1 MNRKIFIYVGLAV
14 LLVLFAF
21 GSLYVPKTEVTKTV
35 EKLGTTVSEAQFSKD
50 LAVNEMGL
58 HLPDY
63 IIVVVYAVVIV
74 ALGLFASRTKK
85 GHEKDEKDYFLAGKS
100 LPWWVVGSSLI
111 AANISAEQFIGT
123 SGSGFAIGLAIASY
137 EWMSAL
143 TLIIVGK
150 YFLPIFIKEG
160 IYTIPEFVE
169 KRYNR
174 TLKTILSVFWLAL
187 FTFVNLTSVLYLGAR
202 AMSAII
208 PGLDLIHCILILAFF
223 AAAYSL
229 WGGLSAVAWTDV
241 IQVVCLT
248 LGGII
253 TTIVAVDKVGGLGT
267 MIAQF
272 PSHFEMILGPE
283 NPEFN
288 NLPGIGVLLG
298 GMWVANLYYWGFN
311 QYIIQRTFAAKSL
324 AESQKGIAFAAVLK
338 MIMPIIVVLPGIA
351 AYILFQDG
359 KINMPVNDNGGIIN
373 DSAYSV
379 LIGFLPVGLRGI
391 AFAALLAAVVSSLA
405 SMINS
410 ISTIFTMDI
419 YKEYIGKNASSKKLV
434 NIGRIA
440 AVVSLLIGVAIA
452 PLMKNMSQGFQYIQE
467 YTGLVSPP
475 ILAVF
480 LLGLFWK
487 KTTTKGA
494 IIGVIVGTLFSLG
507 IKIFS
512 NAVPEAGLPFMH
524 QMGVTCL
531 VTLAVI
537 AAISLIE
544 NRGKDNKKFI
554 VLEKGLFKTHSAF
567 NVIAFGVIIVL
578 CALYAVFWNSATIRS
593 VFKLDET
600 QIKERII
607 EAPKA
612 KQTAAESVAAGET
625 TEVSASE
632 IQAVP
637 AE

>member
-1 MNRKIFIYVGLAV
+1 M
-14 LLVLFAF
+14 
-21 GSLYVPKTEVTKTV
+21 
-35 EKLGTTVSEAQFSKD
+35 
-50 LAVNEMGL
+50 
-58 HLPDY
+58 
-63 IIVVVYAVVIV
+63 
-74 ALGLFASRTKK
+74 
-85 GHEKDEKDYFLAGKS
+85 
-100 LPWWVVGSSLI
+100 
-111 AANISAEQFIGT
+111 
-123 SGSGFAIGLAIASY
+123 
-137 EWMSAL
+137 
-143 TLIIVGK
+143 
-150 YFLPIFIKEG
+150 
-160 IYTIPEFVE
+160 
-169 KRYNR
+169 
-174 TLKTILSVFWLAL
+174 
-187 FTFVNLTSVLYLGAR
+187 
-202 AMSAII
+202 
-208 PGLDLIHCILILAFF
+208 IHCILILAFF

-241 IQVVCLT
+241 VQVVCLT
-248 LGGII
+248 FGGII

-267 MIAQF
+267 MVAQF

-283 NPEFN
+283 NPEFS

-338 MIMPIIVVLPGIA
+338 MIMPVIVVLPGIA

-359 KINMPVNDNGGIIN
+359 KINMPVNENGGIIN

-379 LIGFLPVGLRGI
+379 LIGFLRPGLRGV

-419 YKEYIGKNASSKKLV
+419 TMDIYKEYIGKNASSRKLV
-434 NIGRIA
+434 TIGRIA

-487 KTTTKGA
+487 KTTT
-494 IIGVIVGTLFSLG
+494 
-507 IKIFS
+507 
-512 NAVPEAGLPFMH
+512 N
-524 QMGVTCL
+524 
-531 VTLAVI
+531 LAVI

-607 EAPKA
+607 ETPKA
-612 KQTAAESVAAGET
+612 GQTAAEAVAAGGT
-625 TEVSASE
+625 TEVSVSE